1 VAQFNEILDKYA
13 RDWFPERQILLRGPG
28 RVASVTLSQRSQIM
42 GATALA
48 ASILWTGVTTLSLG
62 VSSLGKAAAIHHN
75 VVLQDELAAAQLQVA
90 DLTAANLRISEQ
102 RDAAIAQAD
111 ATRDAALAQA
121 TAARDEAT
129 AETNLI
135 QTNTSDEINALNR
148 QTVATISTVDSII
161 RATGLNPEGLAR
173 ITPAQPADASAP
185 GDAQVLRS
193 DLGRLKAL
201 GKLLSQVPLGPPVK
215 TVSVSSPF
223 GYRPD
228 PWTGAREFHVGVD
241 LRGPIGTDIYAT
253 APGVVSFAGI
263 ANGYGEMVQIE
274 HGYGLM
280 TRYSHLDKILVHVGE
295 PVKLHEVIGLM
306 GNTGWSTGPHLLYET
321 RVNGQPENPLHFIK
335 VSENDV
341 QN

>member
-1 VAQFNEILDKYA
+1 VAQFNEILDKCA
-13 RDWFPERQILLRGPG
+13 RDWFPERQLLLRGPG
-28 RVASVTLSQRSQIM
+28 KVTSVTLSQRSQIL

-48 ASILWTGVTTLSLG
+48 ASILWTGVTTLCLG
-62 VSSLGKAAAIHHN
+62 GSSLDKALAVHHAN
-75 VVLQDELAAAQLQVA
+75 ALQNELSDAQLQVA
-90 DLTAANLRISEQ
+90 ELTAANLRITQQ

-121 TAARDEAT
+121 TAARNQAV
-129 AETNLI
+129 AETSLI
-135 QTNTSDEINALNR
+135 QSNASDQIKELNR
-148 QTVATISTVDSII
+148 QTVATISAVDSII
-161 RATGLNPEGLAR
+161 SATGLNPERLAR
-173 ITPAQPADASAP
+173 ITPAKPVDADAP
-185 GDAQVLRS
+185 GDAELLQS
-193 DLGRLKAL
+193 DLHRLKAL
-201 GKLLSQVPLGPPVK
+201 GKLLGQVPLGPPVK

-241 LRGPIGTDIYAT
+241 LRGPIGTNIYAT
-253 APGVVSFAGI
+253 APGTVSFAGI
-263 ANGYGEMVQIE
+263 ANGYGEMVQID

-280 TRYSHLDKILVHVGE
+280 TRYSHLDKILVHVGDT
-295 PVKLHEVIGLM
+295 VKSHEIVGLM